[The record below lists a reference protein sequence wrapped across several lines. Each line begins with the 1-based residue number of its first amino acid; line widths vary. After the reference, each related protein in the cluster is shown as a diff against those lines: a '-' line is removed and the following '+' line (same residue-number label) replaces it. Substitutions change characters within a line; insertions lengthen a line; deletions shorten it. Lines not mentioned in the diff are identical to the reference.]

1 MTIATKLTLP
11 FINVKV
17 LGYIIVKCSFTYSGE
32 TEREMGIRARCRRD
46 TCHQFGAAIH
56 RYQSVGQW
64 HGAASQMGSDARQAR
79 RPCDYKGQA
88 PGWWQ
93 VDIIYMWV
101 YIYVCIYVCVCIYI
115 GYTYMYMY
123 LKKQLTAQL
132 SLDK

>member
-1 MTIATKLTLP
+1 
-11 FINVKV
+11 
-17 LGYIIVKCSFTYSGE
+17 
-32 TEREMGIRARCRRD
+32 MGIRSRCRRD

-56 RYQSVGQW
+56 RYQSLGQW
-64 HGAASQMGSDARQAR
+64 HGAASQMGTDARQTC

-93 VDIIYMWV
+93 VDIIHMCV
-101 YIYVCIYVCVCIYI
+101 YIYVYIYMCVYIYWIYI